1 MQQYALTH
9 NDKYGIYSGTHVIA
23 TIQGMM
29 GDYDEATE
37 NFTKA
42 VDYLHKHF
50 PNESAAV
57 SLIELARI
65 SLTRRAPE
73 QAAMP
78 NRR

>member
-1 MQQYALTH
+1 
-9 NDKYGIYSGTHVIA
+9 
-23 TIQGMM
+23 M

-73 QAAMP
+73 QVCRYAEQALKEPNVSAMHRL
-78 NRR
+78 NAW